1 MNESFKISVV
11 GAGTMGKQISL
22 CAAIHGFTVTVTD
35 SSEKALEATRQFAT
49 DYLKGRVT
57 KGRLTQEQAD
67 AAVARYHVEPD
78 FNTAVGDADLVIE
91 AVVELLDVKRD
102 VFRKLDQACPEK
114 TILATNSSY
123 IVSSE
128 LACVTR
134 RADKVC
140 NMHFFV
146 PALVMKLVEIVKN
159 PLTSK
164 ETENTV
170 YSVCEQMQKVP
181 VVLNREIEGFLVDN
195 VLTQIVLEAHRL
207 ADMGIASPADIDKAL
222 KFGLGHPMGPFELND
237 TTGLDLRFLV
247 QSEKFR
253 KSGDPKDRPGIL
265 LTQLVHDGD
274 YGKKTGRGFY
284 DYTSGSPVERKF
296 DLDLGRK

>member
-1 MNESFKISVV
+1 MNEAFKIAVI

-22 CAAIHGFTVTVTD
+22 CAAINGFNVTVTD
-35 SSEKALEATRQFAT
+35 SSEKALEATRQFAEE
-49 DYLKGRVT
+49 YLKGRVA
-57 KGRLTQEQAD
+57 KGRLTQEQVD
-67 AAVARYHVEPD
+67 AAAARYHVGQD
-78 FNTAVGDADLVIE
+78 FNKAVEDVDLVIE
-91 AVVELLDVKRD
+91 AVIELLEVKRD
-102 VFRKLDQACPEK
+102 VFRKLDAACPKK

-128 LACVTR
+128 LACVTNR
-134 RADKVC
+134 PEKVC

-159 PLTSK
+159 SLTSK
-164 ETENTV
+164 ETVDTV
-170 YSVCEQMQKVP
+170 YAVCEQMKKVP
-181 VVLNREIEGFLVDN
+181 VVLKREIEGFLVDN

-207 ADMGIASPADIDKAL
+207 ADLGIASPADIDKAL

-247 QSEKFR
+247 QSERFR

-265 LTQLVHDGD
+265 LSQLVHDGD

-284 DYTSGSPVERKF
+284 DYTSGVPVERNF